1 MVGCYGKV
9 ITHTQMG
16 FVYIYKWYRWPSR
29 IIYIELKKFKIWFV
43 VGGGYLCAPIKK
55 KTGFFFVGYQRLM
68 QVLFMNHECMEGIEA
83 YGIEFQWI

>member
-9 ITHTQMG
+9 ITHTNMG
-16 FVYIYKWYRWPSR
+16 FVYIYKWYKCTSI

-55 KTGFFFVGYQRLM
+55 KTGFFL
-68 QVLFMNHECMEGIEA
+68 LGIRD
-83 YGIEFQWI
+83 